1 MSTTTIRLPD
11 DLKEKVSRAAKRAG
25 TTAHNFILE
34 AIAEKAELTEQRNDF
49 LTVAEARYAAIV
61 ASGRTIPWADMQR
74 YLKSKVAGKKVA
86 RPAAKKLAP
95 APTR

>member
-25 TTAHNFILE
+25 TTSHNFILE

-49 LTVAEARYAAIV
+49 LSVAESRYAAIV
-61 ASGRTIPWADMQR
+61 VSGRTIPWADMQR
-74 YLKSKVAGKKVA
+74 YLQGKVIGKKVS
-86 RPAAKKLAP
+86 RPVAKKLA
-95 APTR
+95 R